1 VITRRQLLVR
11 GLTAGAV
18 LALAGLAYECIPE
31 RGPGDPRYRFAFLDD
46 EDRAIVAAI
55 APVMLAGAL
64 RGSDAVMHVVRGTD
78 VAIAGLPP
86 AVQAQLRQLFGIL
99 RFPPARMLAAGIWR
113 PWHEASQAQV
123 AHFLQSWRYSPITTL
138 RGAYD
143 AMHQLVMA
151 AWYGSDASWPATG
164 YPGPP
169 SVRA

>member
-1 VITRRQLLVR
+1 MITRRQLLVR
-11 GLTAGAV
+11 GLAAGAV
-18 LALAGLAYECIPE
+18 LAVAGLAYEFVPE
-31 RGPGDPRYRFAFLDD
+31 GGPGDPRYRFAFLDD

-55 APVMLAGAL
+55 APAMLEGAL
-64 RGSDAVMHVVRGTD
+64 SGDDAVMRVVRGTD
-78 VAIAGLPP
+78 AAIAGLPV
-86 AVQAQLRQLFGIL
+86 AVRAQVRQLFGIL

-123 AHFLQSWRYSPITTL
+123 AHFLQSWRYSPLVTL

-143 AMHQLVMA
+143 ALHQLVMA
-151 AWYGSDASWPATG
+151 AWYGGDSSWPATG